1 MKIAAFNLYPENL
14 TAVEVDTGDGRSP
27 WAFLPFEDQRAE
39 LFALGGPLIL
49 AVGMDRGYAVFD
61 VDERRK
67 RVEVRVDQN
76 HSKAWVW
83 SETRRALYVA
93 DGDGALAQNSGYKRV
108 NGVREVPLDGVD
120 RFYLFA
126 PDFHVANLFTRDD
139 GRVLADTLSKVG
151 VLDPATGAVAIS
163 NVEDFVFSIEHM
175 RRTRLKWFSPNGR
188 WGLRV
193 HLGSVV
199 RHEAVKTNWL
209 QSLRGK
215 VPTLEHPDLKADGLR
230 RYGWAL
236 DLCALDPIQVER
248 RLVVRYRTAE
258 HLFSNKYGEARANQA
273 KIDALADRQDYRAW
287 NGRDRLLILNVP
299 SEDQAAYEAGK
310 PLDELVANVLI
321 RPIRHVEWDADSR
334 GFTVVVGLEQRHVT
348 LEGEMGPL
356 SPSTWTEA
364 TSSPNLPS
372 EKALKALRRHIRER
386 TVQRL
391 TLPDLSASSLRDGV
405 RTMADRLEA
414 GLESIL
420 FRDVLQFRF
429 KVGGKTIGEKAFF
442 DAIRALPEAEA
453 QPLLAD
459 LRRLIASFGEQA
471 RGHVLTAG
479 ESINAGGPSE
489 TQHVALAD
497 AALAL
502 AELDPVS
509 FEVLRGWFEQV
520 DQEHDMFAVE
530 NVFPA
535 IARKTGFT
543 TPDAVRFGL
552 WFFLHQWQTTPYDFA
567 DFSILAGAR
576 ALWTPAEFA
585 RVALD
590 EACRVVEDRGPGY
603 IRQDFNSCF
612 GSIEHLLDAKI
623 EWDRLALAEADK
635 IFPNKNDA

>member
-1 MKIAAFNLYPENL
+1 MQIAAFNLYPEDL
-14 TAVEVDTGDGRSP
+14 TAVEIDTGDGRPP

-39 LFALGGPLIL
+39 LFPLSGSLIL
-49 AVGMDRGYAVFD
+49 AVGNDRRYAVFD
-61 VDERRK
+61 GDARRK
-67 RVEVRVDQN
+67 RVEIVVAQR
-76 HSKAWVW
+76 HSKSWTW
-83 SETRRALYVA
+83 SETRRVLYVA
-93 DGDGALAQNSGYKRV
+93 DSDGVVSQHTGQKRM
-108 NGVREVPLDGVD
+108 NGVREVSLDGID
-120 RFYLFA
+120 RFHPFT
-126 PDFHVANLFTRDD
+126 PEFHVSGLFIRDD
-139 GRVLADTLSKVG
+139 GCVLSENLKEIG
-151 VLDPATGAVAIS
+151 VLDPASGAVTIS
-163 NVEDFVFSIEHM
+163 EVEGFVFSLEHM
-175 RRTRLKWFSPNGR
+175 RLVGLKWFSPDGR
-188 WGLRV
+188 WGLKA

-199 RHEAVKTNWL
+199 RREGVKAGWPW
-209 QSLRGK
+209 RRA
-215 VPTLEHPDLKADGLR
+215 PALEHPDLKADGLR

-236 DLCALDPIQVER
+236 DLCTLDPVKVER
-248 RLVVRYRTAE
+248 RLVMRYRTAE
-258 HLFSNKYGEARANQA
+258 ELFSNRYGDASANQA
-273 KIDALADRQDYRAW
+273 RIDALADQRDYRAW
-287 NGRDRLLILNVP
+287 NGRDRLLILNAP
-299 SEDQAAYEAGK
+299 SEDNAAYEAGK
-310 PLDELVANVLI
+310 PLDALVANVLL
-321 RPIRHVEWDADSR
+321 RPIRDVEWDADSR
-334 GFTVVVGLEQRHVT
+334 GFTVVVGLEQRHVSLT
-348 LEGEMGPL
+348 GEVGPL
-356 SPSTWTEA
+356 SPSTWAEPA
-364 TSSPNLPS
+364 WRSDPLPS
-372 EKALKALRRHIRER
+372 EKALKTLRKHIRER

-391 TLPDLSASSLRDGV
+391 ALLDLSAASLRDGV
-405 RTMADRLEA
+405 RAMADRLGA
-414 GLESIL
+414 GLENIL

-567 DFSILAGAR
+567 DFPILAGAR